1 MAKDDLKLSSAKRSY
16 RQASSV
22 GNRPEEARWANVI
35 GDILKNRGEY
45 IEALKW
51 LRIDYE
57 LSMKY
62 LPEKQLLPTCQS
74 LGEIYLR
81 LQDYKQA
88 KVYQKKHLELANDS
102 GDLIEQQRAS
112 TQLGRTYHEMFMKS
126 DDDHSSRRSAKKYFN
141 LAMQLAR
148 ALKENGAANESSS
161 FLKEYI
167 NAHNN
172 VGMLQMDL
180 DNYKEAERILLEG
193 LRICD
198 EEEVAEND
206 DGRSRLHHHL
216 GYLYTQLRKWEK
228 AKDHIQRDI
237 VICKNI
243 GHRQGEAKGYINLGE
258 LYYQDQRFEDTKLC
272 YQKALDIARSM
283 EDEDALVNQIQENI
297 GIVETAM
304 RVWDDMGKE
313 VQNLKKLSRN
323 TGTAIA
329 RGKPDE
335 RKCLLQQVKCLDTLI
350 ENSSRIFSWDK
361 HLDFAK
367 KKKKIARDLGDK
379 EMLSDSLLAIGESYH
394 KLRNFQKALKWYRK
408 SWDTSKSIRNLEG
421 QALAKINI
429 GDVLDSQG
437 DWIGA
442 LEAFKEGYRIAVQ
455 SKVRQVQISAL
466 ENMHY
471 SYMIRFDNVEEAR
484 KLQLKIQ
491 EMKKPQNA
499 NHEEEDPLSECDET
513 DTEEYDCPSN
523 ECNSPEFSECAS
535 TRSKSLNT
543 TEDDVP
549 LSSLLRPRKTLSK
562 QKVAS
567 VERPLTTPTESSPKS
582 MSNSTGKQKM
592 FSGRKRARLVIS
604 DDESDGGD
612 ESKYSREKCH
622 IPDENLPTSYDSRK
636 NDGES
641 EFANGVQASFHRIAS
656 KGIHSGSTPI
666 NHEESNSSY
675 KLGSSKLVVR
685 NDTYF
690 RSFGDKGVDDASHFA
705 TSGSKADGDHISDN
719 LLQKRNPADF
729 SDDNLLYNITFRIDD
744 KVIHLDAF
752 SCMVGEMLSIESIKS
767 EVACLYYLQLSD
779 EKRSKGLLPVI
790 RHMMC
795 GGKVL
800 ESLEPATLKDY
811 IWGKGWIEVTID
823 VWVQKR
829 LIKLYIDWCK
839 KLSEAPSIKLLKKLY
854 NLEVSEDEIL
864 GSECELQDISVA
876 PLLNALNKH
885 KAIALLDL
893 SHNQLGNETME
904 KLQQIFVSSSQK
916 YGGLTLDLH
925 CNRFGPTALFQIC
938 ECPVLF
944 ARLEVLNVSGNRL
957 TDGCG
962 EYLSTILGSCKALYS
977 LNIERC
983 SITSRTIQ
991 KVAEAL
997 SSGSVLSHL
1006 SIAHNNPISG
1016 NAMISLLSKLATLK
1030 RFSDLNLGGIKLSK
1044 SVSDSLCQLMQ
1055 TSCMSS
1061 LIVGNT
1067 NIGADGALEVAKALS
1082 VGPQELNTLDLSFCG
1097 ITSCHTERL
1106 CTNISLIGGIL
1117 ELNLGG
1123 NPIGQQ
1129 GADALVSLLR
1139 SPECSLKDLVLNKC
1153 NLGLAGIIRILHALT
1168 ENQVLEEL
1176 NLEENSDS
1184 KKDNTSESDLITQG
1198 SLKFLQAEVESLDV
1212 NPNSCSLK
1220 EVEVTH
1226 QEKEECIVNSEIELE
1241 VADSEED
1248 LPTKGKAVLSG
1259 GFENSCTSSCQK
1271 NSSFQ
1276 GSQLIEE
1283 LSSSIAFAKHLK
1295 LLVLSNNGFTTDV
1308 AETLYTSWSSSSG
1321 RGLARRHIKDQT
1333 IHFSVEG
1340 KSCCGIK
1347 VCCKRD

>member
-22 GNRPEEARWANVI
+22 GNRQEEARWANVI

-45 IEALKW
+45 IE
-51 LRIDYE
+51 
-57 LSMKY
+57 
-62 LPEKQLLPTCQS
+62 
-74 LGEIYLR
+74 
-81 LQDYKQA
+81 
-88 KVYQKKHLELANDS
+88 KKHLELANDS

-148 ALKENGAANESSS
+148 SLKENGAANESSS
-161 FLKEYI
+161 FLKEFI

-237 VICKNI
+237 IICKNI

-258 LYYQDQRFEDTKLC
+258 LYYQDEKFEDTKLC

-283 EDEDALVNQIQENI
+283 EDEDVLVNQIQENL

-323 TGTAIA
+323 TGTTIA

-335 RKCLLQQVKCLDTLI
+335 TRVLILVGKLITQKWVCERKMIIIEDGTHFFHILNIFAYIRVCNYIPCSDTCAILRHFT
-350 ENSSRIFSWDK
+350 NFSV
-361 HLDFAK
+361 
-367 KKKKIARDLGDK
+367 
-379 EMLSDSLLAIGESYH
+379 
-394 KLRNFQKALKWYRK
+394 
-408 SWDTSKSIRNLEG
+408 T
-421 QALAKINI
+421 
-429 GDVLDSQG
+429 
-437 DWIGA
+437 
-442 LEAFKEGYRIAVQ
+442 
-455 SKVRQVQISAL
+455 
-466 ENMHY
+466 
-471 SYMIRFDNVEEAR
+471 

-499 NHEEEDPLSECDET
+499 NHEEEDPLSECAET

-549 LSSLLRPRKTLSK
+549 LNSLLRPRKTLSK
-562 QKVAS
+562 QKVAQ
-567 VERPLTTPTESSPKS
+567 VERPLTTPTESSPKN

-592 FSGRKRARLVIS
+592 FSGRKRVRLVIS

-641 EFANGVQASFHRIAS
+641 EFASFHRIVS
-656 KGIHSGSTPI
+656 NDIHSVSTPI

-690 RSFGDKGVDDASHFA
+690 RSFGDKGVVA

-729 SDDNLLYNITFRIDD
+729 SDDNLLHNITFRIDD

-752 SCMVGEMLSIESIKS
+752 SCMVDEMLSIESVKS

-790 RHMMC
+790 RNMMC

-876 PLLNALNKH
+876 PLLNALNEH
-885 KAIALLDL
+885 KAIALLDF
-893 SHNQLGNETME
+893 SHNQLGNETIE

-938 ECPVLF
+938 EIVNAL
-944 ARLEVLNVSGNRL
+944 
-957 TDGCG
+957 
-962 EYLSTILGSCKALYS
+962 CKALYS

-991 KVAEAL
+991 KVAEAI

-1016 NAMISLLSKLATLK
+1016 NAMISLLSKLAILK

-1044 SVSDSLCQLMQ
+1044 SMSDSLCQLMQ

-1129 GADALVSLLR
+1129 GADALVCLLT
-1139 SPECSLKDLVLNKC
+1139 SPVCSLKDLVLNKC
-1153 NLGLAGIIRILHALT
+1153 NLGLAGIIRVLHALT

-1198 SLKFLQAEVESLDV
+1198 SLKFLQAEVESSDI

-1259 GFENSCTSSCQK
+1259 GFDNSCTSSCQK

-1283 LSSSIAFAKHLK
+1283 LSSSITFAKHLK

-1321 RGLARRHIKDQT
+1321 RGSARRHIKDQT

-1340 KSCCGIK
+1340 KSCCGVK

>member
-22 GNRPEEARWANVI
+22 ENRQEEARWANVI

-45 IEALKW
+45 LEALKW

-81 LQDYKQA
+81 LQDYRQA

-102 GDLIEQQRAS
+102 GDLVEQQRAS

-126 DDDHSSRRSAKKYFN
+126 EDDHSSRRSAKKYFN

-148 ALKENGAANESSS
+148 TLKENGAENESSS
-161 FLKEYI
+161 FLKEFI

-172 VGMLQMDL
+172 IGMLQMDL
-180 DNYKEAERILLEG
+180 DNYEEAERILLEG

-198 EEEVAEND
+198 EEEVFEDD

-216 GYLYTQLRKWEK
+216 GYLYTQLRKWDK

-237 VICKNI
+237 IICNNI

-258 LYYQDQRFEDTKLC
+258 LHYQVQKFEDAKLC
-272 YQKALDIARSM
+272 YQKALDVAKSM
-283 EDEDALVNQIQENI
+283 EDEDALVNQIQENL

-304 RVWDDMGKE
+304 RVWDNMGKE
-313 VQNLKKLSRN
+313 AQNLKKLSRN

-335 RKCLLQQVKCLDTLI
+335 RKCLLQKIKCLDTLI
-350 ENSSRIFSWDK
+350 ENSSRIFSWDN
-361 HLDFAK
+361 HLKFAK
-367 KKKKIARDLGDK
+367 RKKKIARDLGDK

-437 DWIGA
+437 DWTGA

-491 EMKKPQNA
+491 EVKKPQSA
-499 NHEEEDPLSECDET
+499 NHEEENPLSECSET
-513 DTEEYDCPSN
+513 DTEGYDCPSN
-523 ECNSPEFSECAS
+523 GYNSPEFSECAS

-562 QKVAS
+562 QKVGQ
-567 VERPLTTPTESSPKS
+567 VERPLITLTGSSSKI
-582 MSNSTGKQKM
+582 MSNSTDKQKM
-592 FSGRKRARLVIS
+592 FSGRKRIRLVIS
-604 DDESDGGD
+604 DDESDGVA
-612 ESKYSREKCH
+612 ESEYSREKCH
-622 IPDENLPTSYDSRK
+622 IPAENLTTSYDSRK

-641 EFANGVQASFHRIAS
+641 EFVNRVQASFHRIAS
-656 KGIHSGSTPI
+656 KDIHSVSTSI
-666 NHEESNSSY
+666 NHETSNCSY
-675 KLGSSKLVVR
+675 KLGSPKVVVR

-690 RSFGDKGVDDASHFA
+690 RSFSDKGVDDASHFA

-719 LLQKRNPADF
+719 LLQKLNPADF
-729 SDDNLLYNITFRIDD
+729 SDDNLWHNIPFRIDE

-752 SCMVGEMLSIESIKS
+752 SCMVGEMLSIERIKS

-800 ESLEPATLKDY
+800 ESLEPATLMDY
-811 IWGKGWIEVTID
+811 IRGKGWIEVTID

-876 PLLNALNKH
+876 PLLNALNEH

-893 SHNQLGNETME
+893 SHNLLGNETME

-944 ARLEVLNVSGNRL
+944 ARLEVLNISGNRL

-991 KVAEAL
+991 KVAEAI
-997 SSGSVLSHL
+997 SSGSFLSHL

-1016 NAMISLLSKLATLK
+1016 NVMINLLSKLATLK

-1055 TSCMSS
+1055 RSCMSS

-1067 NIGADGALEVAKALS
+1067 NIGADGALELAKALS
-1082 VGPQELNTLDLSFCG
+1082 VAPQELSTLDFSFCG
-1097 ITSCHTERL
+1097 ITSCYTERL

-1117 ELNLGG
+1117 RLNLGG
-1123 NPIGQQ
+1123 NPIGHQ
-1129 GADALVSLLR
+1129 GVDALVSLLM

-1153 NLGLAGIIRILHALT
+1153 NLGLAGIIKIVQALT

-1176 NLEENSDS
+1176 NLEENTDL
-1184 KKDNTSESDLITQG
+1184 KKDNTAESDLTIQG
-1198 SLKFLQAEVESLDV
+1198 SLKSLQAEVESSDI

-1220 EVEVTH
+1220 VVEVTH
-1226 QEKEECIVNSEIELE
+1226 HEKEECIVSSEIELE

-1248 LPTKGKAVLSG
+1248 LPTKGKPVSSV

-1271 NSSFQ
+1271 NTSFK

-1283 LSSSIAFAKHLK
+1283 LSFSVASAKHLK
-1295 LLVLSNNGFTTDV
+1295 LLVLNNNGFTTDV
-1308 AETLYTSWSSSSG
+1308 AETLYTAWSSSSG

>member
-237 VICKNI
+237 
-243 GHRQGEAKGYINLGE
+243 
-258 LYYQDQRFEDTKLC
+258 
-272 YQKALDIARSM
+272 
-283 EDEDALVNQIQENI
+283 
-297 GIVETAM
+297 TAM

-429 GDVLDSQG
+429 GDVLDSQ
-437 DWIGA
+437 
-442 LEAFKEGYRIAVQ
+442 VQ